1 MYYSLSFPRG
11 NRRRGRR
18 REEEQQVG
26 HDVGALEHVSADAL
40 DRADD
45 RGSSERVGRVYVIKK
60 LPTKVTNGS
69 AKSKCFRDFWSWLR
83 MKTTNPVIKGTV
95 TIRPLIRSSAKGK
108 ISPSALGFA
117 KHESTTARKPRC
129 PMPFFIS

>member
-18 REEEQQVG
+18 REEEQQVR

-45 RGSSERVGRVYVIKK
+45 GRRREGIRRVCYDVTFAARRGLIKIREPVHAKCKMPLARGSDEK
-60 LPTKVTNGS
+60 
-69 AKSKCFRDFWSWLR
+69 
-83 MKTTNPVIKGTV
+83 
-95 TIRPLIRSSAKGK
+95 RSQ
-108 ISPSALGFA
+108 
-117 KHESTTARKPRC
+117 
-129 PMPFFIS
+129 